1 MKGFPLS
8 PRINGRVELAGRV
21 PPFNILE
28 PTVALSIAG
37 PGREFKSLD
46 CVVDTG
52 FNGLLSLPES
62 LVADLGLT
70 RHGSRNSLL
79 ADGQMVR
86 TATYW
91 ALLLWNDRIE
101 DIIIHQS
108 RSGQPLIGTSMLE
121 NCRLTIDMWP
131 GGPVIINLG
140 P

>member
-1 MKGFPLS
+1 MS
-8 PRINGRVELAGRV
+8 PRINGRVELVGRV

-37 PGREFKSLD
+37 PNREFQSLD

-62 LVADLGLT
+62 VVADLGLA
-70 RHGSRNSLL
+70 RHGSRDSRL

-86 TATYW
+86 TVTYW

-108 RSGQPLIGTSMLE
+108 GSVQPLIGTSMLE

-131 GGPVIINLG
+131 GGRVTIDLNP
-140 P
+140 